1 MLRPFL
7 FSEIYQLA
15 TAIGVKNHVQ
25 QAKRAL
31 VSKWLDPGGG
41 MVRKIGNSPIH
52 HSRMTNQSAA
62 DQISVQGALFHPA
75 VSFAG
80 ARTEIV

>member
-41 MVRKIGNSPIH
+41 MARKIESSPIH
-52 HSRMTNQSAA
+52 HSRMINQSAT
-62 DQISVQGALFHPA
+62 DRISVQGALFHPA
-75 VSFAG
+75 VSSVG
-80 ARTEIV
+80 ERMEIV